1 MAPKNKSQ
9 ISKASTPGRFE
20 KEREKEFAKLP
31 NWPPLAPLV
40 PIFDLS
46 LETLL
51 DDQILVIRNFFTST
65 LCKSYI
71 AYLSTLPLVTTPGKP
86 KKGEA
91 VRVNDR
97 FQVDDASFS
106 NLLWEKTALQEL
118 ISQDGTD
125 KWGGQVL
132 GLNSNIRIYRY
143 RPGHCFNQ
151 HYDESNRIFF
161 GPDKIP
167 AKTTW
172 TLLIYLSI
180 CGGGET
186 VFYPEGSGRKGE
198 KAPDPLS
205 VEPEAGLALLHRH
218 GQECLLHEG
227 KEVKSGEK
235 WVLRSDLVVR
245 R

>member
-1 MAPKNKSQ
+1 MAPKSKSKVSQ
-9 ISKASTPGRFE
+9 AMTSTQFE
-20 KEREKEFAKLP
+20 KENEAAKSP
-31 NWPPLAPLV
+31 NWPSLAPV
-40 PIFDLS
+40 IPAVDLS
-46 LETLL
+46 LETIL
-51 DDQILVIRNFFTST
+51 DDQILVIRNLFTSN

-71 AYLSTLPLVTTPGKP
+71 AYLSTLPLTTTSGKP

-97 FQVDDASFS
+97 FQADDAVFAHH
-106 NLLWEKTALQEL
+106 LWENTALQEL
-118 ISQDGTD
+118 VSKDDTD
-125 KWGGQVL
+125 KWGGHVL
-132 GLNSNIRIYRY
+132 GLNSNIRVYRY
-143 RPGHCFNQ
+143 KPGHCFHQ
-151 HYDESNRIFF
+151 HYDESNKVSF
-161 GPDKIP
+161 GPEKIP

-198 KAPDPLS
+198 KAPAPVS
-205 VEPEAGLALLHRH
+205 VEPEVGLGLLHRH
-218 GQECLLHEG
+218 GEECLLHEG
-227 KEVKSGEK
+227 KEVSSGEK